1 MQSAAHLFD
10 VVHHGALDVVQLA
23 LHRVNPVRARVV
35 VVVVQLAPQ
44 HGGKL
49 FVQSKWNR
57 AVNGVAKLGG
67 RGGVRVGSIEDVDE
81 NEVITAGCHDRKAV
95 VEGWEYEGQFFFA
108 SLGNIFPSLEPVS
121 YC

>member
-49 FVQSKWNR
+49 FVQSKRNR
-57 AVNGVAKLGG
+57 AVDGVAKLRGRG
-67 RGGVRVGSIEDVDE
+67 RGGVRVGWRDDVDE
-81 NEVITAGCHDRKAV
+81 NEVITAAYHDRKVV
-95 VEGWEYEGQFFFA
+95 VEGWE
-108 SLGNIFPSLEPVS
+108 N
-121 YC
+121 